1 MHRNEGT
8 SPDQSE
14 FYDAI
19 IEAEGTGR
27 FSDPYNETLGY
38 GAYGLPPKLLTEMT
52 IAEIYVFGDEIRAAH
67 GRSSALGAFQIV
79 GRTLRDA
86 QRGLG
91 LNDREDFTP
100 PMQRRIASW
109 IASKQGLGAWAG
121 FRIHP
126 VQRIRAA
133 MAMKRRTDCDQ
144 TAPSFREYVRRS
156 VKKPPNTAA
165 WTGRK

>member
-1 MHRNEGT
+1 MDEGT
-8 SPDQSE
+8 STDQSE

-52 IAEIYVFGDEIRAAH
+52 IAEIYLFGDDIRATH

-86 QRGLG
+86 QRALG
-91 LNDREDFTP
+91 LKDTDDFTP

-109 IASKQGLGAWAG
+109 IESKQGLGAWQG
-121 FRIHP
+121 FKIHP
-126 VQRIRAA
+126 DQRIRAA
-133 MAMKRRTDCDQ
+133 MAIKRQADCDQ
-144 TAPSFREYVRRS
+144 NAFLLPEYVPQS
-156 VKKPPNTAA
+156 LKKPPKKAA
-165 WTGRK
+165 RTGKN